1 MDGLSGIIGSLVAAQ
16 VSGKVVG
23 ESPDEVSSDYFRLST
38 GVYDTATV
46 GVVQVR
52 WTKVQKQ

>member
-46 GVVQVR
+46 GVAQVR